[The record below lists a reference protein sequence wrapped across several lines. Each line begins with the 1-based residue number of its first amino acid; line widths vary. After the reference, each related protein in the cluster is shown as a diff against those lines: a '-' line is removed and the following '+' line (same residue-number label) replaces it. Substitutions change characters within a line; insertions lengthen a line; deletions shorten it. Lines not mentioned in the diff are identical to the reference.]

1 MKKSVQFSRVWN
13 NPRREIFFPTLF
25 SFLSED
31 EFLDTDR
38 LRQLDYGNLVLR
50 RQMHH
55 YLGSGV
61 LFSIA
66 LLLLFW
72 FVIFKWDDVSS
83 AGRRSSGKALG
94 DSYELVTA
102 MVQLAPPPPLLS
114 ASVAASPVSRPAVS
128 NAGKVVMVSE
138 DQVPLAHPYA
148 TQSEVKQE
156 LQNQEAQGA
165 LAGVGAG
172 SGSGSGRSE
181 SSGIE
186 GLGDDGAIFGA
197 CEKMPAFLEQKKPVY
212 PEPARLAGITGKVL
226 VKVLIGADGHP
237 VKAVVV
243 KRFPEEC
250 TAFDRVALQ
259 SVLESTYSPAI
270 QNGQPVKVWCIIPV
284 SFRLTEGLHVTM
296 VSNVQASPGHCARHR
311 QTP

>member
-1 MKKSVQFSRVWN
+1 VKKSVQLSRVWN
-13 NPRREIFFPTLF
+13 NPRREIFSQTFL
-25 SFLSED
+25 SFLSGD

-72 FVIFKWDDVSS
+72 FVTFNWDDVAS

-102 MVQLAPPPPLLS
+102 MVQLVPPPSLS
-114 ASVAASPVSRPAVS
+114 ASVAASPVTRPAVS
-128 NAGKVVMVSE
+128 SSAGKVAMVSE
-138 DQVPLAHPYA
+138 DQAPLAHPYA
-148 TQSEVKQE
+148 TQSEIKQE
-156 LQNQEAQGA
+156 LQNQEVQGA
-165 LAGVGAG
+165 LADVGAG
-172 SGSGSGRSE
+172 SGSGRGSSE

-237 VKAVVV
+237 VKAMIM
-243 KRFPEEC
+243 KRIPAEC
-250 TAFDRVALQ
+250 LAFDTVALK
-259 SVLESTYSPAI
+259 SVIESTYSPAI
-270 QNGQPVKVWCIIPV
+270 QNGRAVKVWCLIPV
-284 SFRLTEGLHVTM
+284 GFQLTDE
-296 VSNVQASPGHCARHR
+296 
-311 QTP
+311 

>member
-1 MKKSVQFSRVWN
+1 M
-13 NPRREIFFPTLF
+13 RE
-25 SFLSED
+25 

-38 LRQLDYGNLVLR
+38 LRQIDYGNLVLR
-50 RQMHH
+50 RKMHH
-55 YLGSGV
+55 YLGIGV

-72 FVIFKWDDVSS
+72 FVTFNWDDVAS

-102 MVQLAPPPPLLS
+102 MVQLAPPPPFLS
-114 ASVAASPVSRPAVS
+114 ASIVASPVTRPAVS
-128 NAGKVVMVSE
+128 PNAGKVAMVSE

-148 TQSEVKQE
+148 TQSEIKQE
-156 LQNQEAQGA
+156 LQNQEVQGA
-165 LAGVGAG
+165 LADVGAG
-172 SGSGSGRSE
+172 SGSGSGRGSSE

-197 CEKMPAFLEQKKPVY
+197 CEKMPSFLEQKKPVY
-212 PEPARLAGITGKVL
+212 PEQARLAGITGKVL
-226 VKVLIGADGHP
+226 AKVLIGADGHP

-250 TAFDRVALQ
+250 TAFDRVSLQ
-259 SVLESTYSPAI
+259 SVLESTYYPAV
-270 QNGQPVKVWCIIPV
+270 QNGRAVKVWCIIPV
-284 SFRLTEGLHVTM
+284 SFRLTE
-296 VSNVQASPGHCARHR
+296 R
-311 QTP
+311 